1 MKQAIQAIERLRQL
15 LRRHPAQQLRQLL
28 QRHPRRLMAGFGA
41 LLLGTG
47 VTAVAVA
54 PLSADGTDPPQRE
67 VVESVGHL
75 PQPARTQAGT
85 PFVLFRS
92 DLTRRSDSVPS
103 LLRRLGVND
112 SRASAFLRSDASART
127 LLVGEAGKLVSVETD
142 ERHRLLRLTARWL
155 PEADSDWFS
164 RLVIEPGT
172 DGALC
177 SRLELAP
184 LQRSVRLSSGVIRSN
199 LFAAM
204 EDARLPD
211 DIAEQLAE
219 LFANEI
225 DFRRDLKRGDRF
237 HVSYETLEA
246 DGEVLRFG
254 QLLGAEF
261 VNGGKKHQL
270 MWFQEPGR
278 EGAFYTLDGQSLKRA
293 FLASPVAF
301 SRVSSG
307 YGMRFHPISGR
318 EKPHL
323 GIDFAAPTG
332 TAVRSVGD
340 GKVGYAGW
348 RNGYGNFIVI
358 EHRDQQSTAY
368 AHLSR
373 INVRQGQLVRQG
385 DLIGAVGS
393 TGASTGPHL
402 HFEYLVRNQHQ
413 DPLTLARARAS
424 QPISTAARAEF
435 KRLAQSMREQ
445 LAAAATVVQASAQ

>member
-1 MKQAIQAIERLRQL
+1 MKQAIERLQE
-15 LRRHPAQQLRQLL
+15 ALRQTL
-28 QRHPRRLMAGFGA
+28 QQHPRRLMAGLGA
-41 LLLGTG
+41 VLLGTG

-54 PLSADGTDPPQRE
+54 PLTPDATPLQHE
-67 VVESVGHL
+67 VVESVTPQL
-75 PQPARTQAGT
+75 PAARVPTQSTA

-92 DLTRRSDSVPS
+92 DLTRRSDSVQS
-103 LLRRLGVND
+103 LFRRLGVDD
-112 SRASAFLRSDASART
+112 SRAAAFLRGDKTARA
-127 LLVGEAGKLVSVETD
+127 LLLGSAGKLVAVETD
-142 ERHRLLRLTARWL
+142 ERHRLQRLTARWL
-155 PEADSDWFS
+155 PEADGDQFS
-164 RLVIEPGT
+164 RLVVEPGA
-172 DGALC
+172 DGALR

-184 LQRSVRLSSGVIRSN
+184 LKRSVRLSGGTIRSN
-199 LFAAM
+199 LFEAM
-204 EDARLPD
+204 EAAHLPD

-219 LFANEI
+219 LFSSEI
-225 DFRRDLKRGDRF
+225 DFRRDLQRGDRF
-237 HVSYETLEA
+237 SVSYETLEA

-278 EGAFYTLDGQSLKRA
+278 EGAFYTLAGQSLKRA

-332 TAVRSVGD
+332 TSVRSVAD
-340 GKVGYAGW
+340 GKVEYAGW
-348 RNGYGNFIVI
+348 KNGYGNFIEI
-358 EHRDQQSTAY
+358 QHRDHKSTAY

-373 INVRQGQLVRQG
+373 IGVRQGQRVNQG

-402 HFEYLVRNQHQ
+402 HFEYLLRNQHQ
-413 DPLTLARARAS
+413 DPLMLARARDS
-424 QPISTAARAEF
+424 QPVSTASRAEF
-435 KRLAQSMREQ
+435 RRLAQSMRKQ
-445 LAAAATVVQASAQ
+445 LAAAATVVQANAQ

>member
-1 MKQAIQAIERLRQL
+1 MKPTIERLRQIL
-15 LRRHPAQQLRQLL
+15 QRHSAQQLRQII
-28 QRHPRRLMAGFGA
+28 QRHPRRLMAGLGA

-54 PLSADGTDPPQRE
+54 PLSADGADPSLRE
-67 VVESVGHL
+67 VVESVSHL
-75 PQPARTQAGT
+75 PQPARAQAAT

-92 DLTRRSDSVPS
+92 DLTRRSDSVQS
-103 LLRRLGVND
+103 LFKRLGVND
-112 SRASAFLRSDASART
+112 SRAAVFLRGDKTARA
-127 LLVGEAGKLVSVETD
+127 LLLGDAGKLVSVETD

-155 PEADSDWFS
+155 PEADGEEFS
-164 RLVIEPGT
+164 RLVIESGA
-172 DGALC
+172 DGALH

-219 LFANEI
+219 LFANEV

-270 MWFQEPGR
+270 MWFQEPGL
-278 EGAFYTLDGQSLKRA
+278 EGAFYTLNGQSLKRA

-318 EKPHL
+318 EKAHL

-332 TAVRSVGD
+332 TAVRAVGD
-340 GKVGYAGW
+340 GQVEYAGW
-348 RNGYGNFIVI
+348 KNGYGNFIVI
-358 EHRDQQSTAY
+358 EHRDRKSTAY

-373 INVRQGQLVRQG
+373 IDVRQGQRVHQG
-385 DLIGAVGS
+385 DLIGEVGS

-402 HFEYLVRNQHQ
+402 HFEYLIGDQHQ
-413 DPLTLARARAS
+413 DPLTLAHARER
-424 QPISTAARAEF
+424 QPISTASRAEF
-435 KRLAQSMREQ
+435 KRLAQSMRQQ
-445 LAAAATVVQASAQ
+445 LAAAATVVQASME